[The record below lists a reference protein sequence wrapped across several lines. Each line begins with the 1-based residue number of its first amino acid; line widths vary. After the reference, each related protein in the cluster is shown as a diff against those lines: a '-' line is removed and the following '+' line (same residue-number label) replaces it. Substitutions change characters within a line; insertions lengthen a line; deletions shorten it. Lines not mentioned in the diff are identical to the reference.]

1 MIISHDYIPRLY
13 YIISHDYMCN
23 FYHINAF
30 NDLRIVMK
38 EVYRVYLYLEGL
50 GLDLIIRKRFR
61 ILSVLGLFWLQSEL
75 I

>member
-1 MIISHDYIPRLY
+1 MIISHDYIPQLY
-13 YIISHDYMCN
+13 YIIFHDYMCN

-61 ILSVLGLFWLQSEL
+61 ILSVLGLF
-75 I
+75 